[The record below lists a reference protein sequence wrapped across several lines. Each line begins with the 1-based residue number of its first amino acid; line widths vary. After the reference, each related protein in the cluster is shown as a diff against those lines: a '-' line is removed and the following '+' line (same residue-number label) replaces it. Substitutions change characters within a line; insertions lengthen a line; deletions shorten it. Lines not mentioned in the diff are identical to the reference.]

1 MLIVEKEVVL
11 QLEKEDV
18 GLKQDKKKKVIC
30 SNLRNLGTLDNCE
43 DEAESF

>member
-1 MLIVEKEVVL
+1 VEKEVVL
-11 QLEKEDV
+11 QLEKDL